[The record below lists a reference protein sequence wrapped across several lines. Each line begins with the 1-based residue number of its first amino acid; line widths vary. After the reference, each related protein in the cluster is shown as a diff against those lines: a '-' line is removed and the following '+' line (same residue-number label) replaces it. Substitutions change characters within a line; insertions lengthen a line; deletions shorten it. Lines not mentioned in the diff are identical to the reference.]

1 MKNYTLSLFALSI
14 SLVAQA
20 PAIAVEPVTTQ
31 SLIKDQT
38 AKSNAANLLLDPVPS
53 LSRPESLL
61 QSPAKPIA
69 QTPAAPSRE
78 QELLEKL
85 RQLEQKQQQL
95 EQELNALRQQLAPK
109 PNSSIVSIPERR
121 PQQVELST
129 QVLFLQ
135 PRTSNMMDFAILD
148 PGTALAVDGDVAR
161 VNYDDVAALR
171 VGLTYRPE
179 NTGWEIAA
187 SHAFFKTEGQ
197 QSAARPATGFLFST
211 FTHPFQNDS
220 ANTADA
226 SAKLGYQ
233 STDLEIAY
241 NLNVNRSMGVR
252 LFSGLRFSDVKQ
264 EMNVAF
270 NGRDFNQAIAR
281 SKNEFTG
288 FGPRMGAQLDLKLAS
303 DLKLF
308 GRGAGSLLLG
318 NRSTFYEETDNNGTD
333 LVARFDP
340 GSRQQVV
347 PGLEFSLGLSWQPKI
362 GQRSNFN
369 FSIGYEYQHLFNVSD
384 SIRFVD
390 SASPGVFTQSKNDLS
405 LQGLFF
411 LFGISSQF

>member
-1 MKNYTLSLFALSI
+1 MKHYTLGCLALSI
-14 SLVAQA
+14 ALTA
-20 PAIAVEPVTTQ
+20 PAIAGEPITTRQ
-31 SLIKDQT
+31 LLKDQPSQSKAST
-38 AKSNAANLLLDPVPS
+38 LTPVPI
-53 LSRPESLL
+53 SRPEPL
-61 QSPAKPIA
+61 SPTPVTA
-69 QTPAAPSRE
+69 QTPAAAPRE

-95 EQELNALRQQLAPK
+95 EQELSVLRQQLTAGRDSPT
-109 PNSSIVSIPERR
+109 IVAQPVKQPST
-121 PQQVELST
+121 QQVELSAE
-129 QVLFLQ
+129 VLFLQ
-135 PRTSNMMDFAILD
+135 PRKSNMMDFAILD
-148 PGTALAVDGDVAR
+148 PGTALAVSGDVVR
-161 VNYDDVAALR
+161 VNYDDVPALR

-179 NTGWEIAA
+179 NTNWEIAA
-187 SHAFFKTEGQ
+187 SHVFFSTEGQ
-197 QSAARPATGFLFST
+197 QSATRSPTGFLFST

-226 SAKLGYQ
+226 SARLAYRSTNVEVAYKL
-233 STDLEIAY
+233 D
-241 NLNVNRSMGVR
+241 VNSSLGVR
-252 LFSGLRFSDVKQ
+252 LFSGLRFSDVEQ
-264 EMNVAF
+264 EMTVAYD
-270 NGRDFNQAIAR
+270 GRDFNQAIAR

-288 FGPRMGAQLDLKLAS
+288 FGPRLGAQIDLKLAS

-318 NRSTFYEETDNNGTD
+318 NRSTFYEETDNLGTD

-340 GSRQQVV
+340 GSQQQVV
-347 PGLEFSLGLSWQPKI
+347 PGLELALGLSWQPRI
-362 GQRSNFN
+362 GRRSNLN